1 MYLQPY
7 LFFNGRCDEALEFYE
22 RVLGA
27 SIDFLMRYKDSP
39 EAPQSS
45 SLPPGHEQ
53 KVMHAS
59 VRIGESV
66 IMVSDGLCDGSP
78 VFQGFALSLALTS
91 AGDVERIFTA
101 LREEGQVQMPLAT
114 TFFSERFGM
123 VTDRFG
129 VTWMV
134 MVATPQ
140 EPGMSTEA

>member
-7 LFFNGRCDEALEFYE
+7 LFFDGRCDEALAFYE
-22 RVLGA
+22 QVLGA
-27 SIDFLMRYKDSP
+27 SVDFLMRYKDSP

-45 SLPPGHEQ
+45 SLPPGHEH

-59 VRIGESV
+59 VRIGNSV
-66 IMVSDGLCDGSP
+66 IMVSDGLCGGTP
-78 VFQGFALSLALTS
+78 AFQGFALSLSLDS
-91 AGDVERIFTA
+91 AIEVERAFTA
-101 LREEGQVQMPLAT
+101 LREDGQVQMPLAT

-134 MVATPQ
+134 MVAAPP